1 MTSQSTALVLSVLVV
16 CAPAAWADVA
26 EVFRNETMDVFLID
40 DHDNFVSLA
49 VRDSATRS
57 DTPNYFVEITAI
69 GPDIGEFFCVGET
82 LFGSRIADPLD
93 IRDSAK
99 YGTAVFTT
107 AGLIDG
113 HGEPCRTDVQV
124 TVSCSAVDE
133 ETKFV
138 CSTRSTHDP
147 ATRIKHVSRERDAD
161 CAVRVKTGDFIF
173 QGVGERNGT
182 LQVSHEANKF

>member
-1 MTSQSTALVLSVLVV
+1 MTLQSAALVLSVLVI
-16 CAPAAWADVA
+16 CAPAAWADRA
-26 EVFRNETMDVFLID
+26 KVFRNETMDVFLLD
-40 DHDNFVSLA
+40 DNNNFVGLA

-57 DTPNYFVEITAI
+57 GTPSYFVEITAI

-82 LFGSRIADPLD
+82 MFGSRIADPLD

-107 AGLIDG
+107 AGLIDD

-138 CSTRSTHDP
+138 CSTRSTHE
-147 ATRIKHVSRERDAD
+147 ASTRIKHNSTARDAD
-161 CAVRVKTGDFIF
+161 CAVRVKMGNFIF

-182 LQVSHEANKF
+182 LQVSHEVNKL

>member
-1 MTSQSTALVLSVLVV
+1 MMLQSSTLALSLLVV
-16 CAPAAWADVA
+16 CAPAAWADGA
-26 EVFRNETMDVFLID
+26 KVFHSETMDVFLID
-40 DHDNFVSLA
+40 DNDNFVSMN

-57 DTPNYFVEITAI
+57 GAPNYFVEITAI
-69 GPDIGEFFCVGET
+69 GPDIGEFFCLGET

-93 IRDSAK
+93 IRDSAN

-113 HGEPCRTDVQV
+113 HGEPCRTDVHV
-124 TVSCSAVDE
+124 SVSCASVDE

-147 ATRIKHVSRERDAD
+147 STRIKLISRARDAD
-161 CAVRVKTGDFIF
+161 CAVQVNMGNFIF
-173 QGVGERNGT
+173 RGVGERNGT
-182 LQVSHEANKF
+182 LQVSHEVNKS